1 MARLKT
7 FYTADEITN
16 NLYTSGSEYMTEDN
30 VEYVGSYHSY
40 ATGERYTN
48 QVWNSK
54 ISKRLLPYVKYDTTN
69 EQYKQ
74 LKPNINVRYETP
86 IGASAVVIRSDVTN
100 GFVTRYF
107 MQRINDA
114 KILEVNQT
122 TYQKW
127 FSNTIDKKMYQAVSI
142 QWTITGNLDDTT
154 YRGAFQPGV
163 MTKNKLAI
171 ADAST
176 TIPDIANILTNLTQF
191 YTDTDYIA
199 PIDINGLDS

>member
-1 MARLKT
+1 MSRLKT

-54 ISKRLLPYVKYDTTN
+54 ISKQLFPYVKYDTTN
-69 EQYKQ
+69 EQYNQ
-74 LKPNINVRYETP
+74 LKPNIVVRYETP
-86 IGASAVVIRSDVTN
+86 LAMQPIVTKSDITN
-100 GFVTRYF
+100 GFITRYF
-107 MQRINDA
+107 MQRINDP

-127 FSNTIDKKMYQAVSI
+127 SSNTIDKKMYRALSM

-163 MTKNKLAI
+163 ITKNKLEIANAI
-171 ADAST
+171 T
-176 TIPDIANILTNLTQF
+176 TIPDIANELTNLTQF
-191 YTDTDYIA
+191 YTDSDYVV
-199 PIDINGLDS
+199 PVDINGLDS

>member
-1 MARLKT
+1 
-7 FYTADEITN
+7 
-16 NLYTSGSEYMTEDN
+16 
-30 VEYVGSYHSY
+30 
-40 ATGERYTN
+40 
-48 QVWNSK
+48 
-54 ISKRLLPYVKYDTTN
+54 
-69 EQYKQ
+69 
-74 LKPNINVRYETP
+74 
-86 IGASAVVIRSDVTN
+86 
-100 GFVTRYF
+100 

-127 FSNTIDKKMYQAVSI
+127 FSNTIDKKMYRAVSI
-142 QWTITGNLDDTT
+142 HWTITGNLDDTT

>member
-1 MARLKT
+1 M
-7 FYTADEITN
+7 
-16 NLYTSGSEYMTEDN
+16 
-30 VEYVGSYHSY
+30 
-40 ATGERYTN
+40 
-48 QVWNSK
+48 
-54 ISKRLLPYVKYDTTN
+54 PYVKYDTTN

-86 IGASAVVIRSDVTN
+86 NGASAVVTRSDVTN
-100 GFVTRYF
+100 GFITRYF